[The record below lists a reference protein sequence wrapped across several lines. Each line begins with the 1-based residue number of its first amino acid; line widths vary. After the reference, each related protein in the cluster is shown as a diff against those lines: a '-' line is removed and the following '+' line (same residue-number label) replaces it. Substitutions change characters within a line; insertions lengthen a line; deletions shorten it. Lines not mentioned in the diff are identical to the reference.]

1 MTFTVSDF
9 HTLVEMAYKHP
20 EWRAELR
27 QLVLTEEIL
36 SLPQVVRELAEAQK
50 ELAEAQRELAAAQVR
65 TEQRVEELAEAQK
78 RSEDRLSRVEAAVEK
93 LAIAQ
98 ARTETELRNLS
109 NRVGSTEEE
118 EAEGVLRVVLE
129 AKGYRLVG
137 EPFNLRMD
145 GDVDVVLPLEDA
157 DGAPVWALAEAK
169 VRLGWRGV
177 EAWAHRMRSEDFRAR
192 LAREGV
198 VGPYLVYVYGMRV
211 DAAARPAAEKHG
223 IGVLSSQGE
232 QLAPA
237 GLIAA

>member
-27 QLVLTEEIL
+27 QLVLTDEIL
-36 SLPQVVRELAEAQK
+36 SLPQVVRELAEAQRELAAAQARTEQRVE

-98 ARTETELRNLS
+98 ARTETELRDLS

-157 DGAPVWALAEAK
+157 DGAPV
-169 VRLGWRGV
+169 
-177 EAWAHRMRSEDFRAR
+177 
-192 LAREGV
+192 
-198 VGPYLVYVYGMRV
+198 
-211 DAAARPAAEKHG
+211 
-223 IGVLSSQGE
+223 
-232 QLAPA
+232 
-237 GLIAA
+237 